1 MAMLQAQPRGVVY
14 TRHQQRMQLARPPRL
29 VMRRGTVSCAAGKVC
44 MGISWLQQ
52 QACQPINGSS
62 KVQKLNAE
70 ELEVALATRDK
81 PLIIDF
87 MATWCVRMVGVWR
100 PASQTDPT
108 LRCGPCLLMAQELEK
123 VAEEMGDSVRIV
135 KVDTDEEPDLS
146 TQLQIQGLPTLVY
159 VGVGDKPALRTEGL
173 LPAATIKE
181 IITEEL
187 MGAGSSSSSST

>member
-1 MAMLQAQPRGVVY
+1 
-14 TRHQQRMQLARPPRL
+14 
-29 VMRRGTVSCAAGKVC
+29 
-44 MGISWLQQ
+44 
-52 QACQPINGSS
+52 
-62 KVQKLNAE
+62 
-70 ELEVALATRDK
+70 
-81 PLIIDF
+81 
-87 MATWCVRMVGVWR
+87 
-100 PASQTDPT
+100 
-108 LRCGPCLLMAQELEK
+108 MAQELEK